1 MSSFKIKNILTK
13 FLGAIWLFDG
23 LLQFQPKMF
32 GPAFSSQVLVPLL
45 QNQPSI
51 IQSFVHFG
59 MFLWNTNTV
68 WTDTAA
74 GILQC
79 AIGILLLLPSSKS
92 NIAIKFGLWVSIV
105 WGIIVWIFG
114 EGFGMIFT
122 GSASFYTGA
131 PGAVLAYVLLA
142 ILILVPKGFSVKFY
156 AKVLGWSFIFLS
168 FLQLQPTFWT
178 STGIQSLF
186 TGSGDSFSIVNTFPT
201 YLSQVAGAHSISANI
216 LLLLISLILG
226 ILLILKPSRISA
238 SFGLVFLLLVWWIG
252 QDFGQLTSL
261 ISGVP
266 TDPNMAPLFALFL
279 LPLFLNTSSRL

>member
-1 MSSFKIKNILTK
+1 MSGFKIKNILTK

-32 GPAFSSQVLVPLL
+32 GPAFSSQILAPLL

-51 IQSFVHFG
+51 IQSLVHFG

-74 GILQC
+74 GLLQC

-92 NIAIKFGLWVSIV
+92 NTAIKLGLWISIV

-122 GSASFYTGA
+122 GSSSFYTGA

-142 ILILVPKGFSVKFY
+142 ILILVPKDFSAKFY
-156 AKVLGWSFIFLS
+156 TKILGWSFIFLS
-168 FLQLQPTFWT
+168 LLQLQPTFWT

-201 YLSQVAGAHSISANI
+201 YLSQVAGTHPISANI
-216 LLLLISLILG
+216 LLLLIPLILG
-226 ILLILKPSRISA
+226 IFLVLKPNRISA
-238 SFGLVFLLLVWWIG
+238 SFGLIFLLLVWWIG

>member
-142 ILILVPKGFSVKFY
+142 ILILVPKDFSVKFY

-168 FLQLQPTFWT
+168 ILQLQPTFWT
-178 STGIQSLF
+178 SSGIQSLF